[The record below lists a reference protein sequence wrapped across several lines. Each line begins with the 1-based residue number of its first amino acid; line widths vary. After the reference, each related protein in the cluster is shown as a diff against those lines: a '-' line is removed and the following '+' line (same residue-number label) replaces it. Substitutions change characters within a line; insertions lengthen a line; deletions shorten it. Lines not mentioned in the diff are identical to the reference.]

1 MNTEATRKA
10 DIVFVGGDA
19 RMLSAADFIAA
30 KGYRCAAYLTAR
42 GECGVRSIGMR
53 EFYQAN
59 ASDFHPE
66 ATFILADY
74 LDYDGETAC
83 LLDGQRYNILRTYRT
98 GQELELTVE
107 RAPVEDGGV
116 YG

>member
-1 MNTEATRKA
+1 MVMNSVLTLIKQVSGKDEAGDPIITETTRE
-10 DIVFVGGDA
+10 VF
-19 RMLSAADFIAA
+19 
-30 KGYRCAAYLTAR
+30 
-42 GECGVRSIGMR
+42 CGVRSIGMR

>member
-1 MNTEATRKA
+1 MNDVLTLIKRVPGKNEAGDPIITETTR
-10 DIVFVGGDA
+10 DVF
-19 RMLSAADFIAA
+19 
-30 KGYRCAAYLTAR
+30 
-42 GECGVRSIGMR
+42 CGVRSIGMR

-59 ASDFHPE
+59 AVDFHPE

-83 LLDGQRYNILRTYRT
+83 EHDGQRYTILRTYRT
-98 GQELELTVE
+98 RQELELTVE
-107 RAPVEDGGV
+107 RAPVEDGAV